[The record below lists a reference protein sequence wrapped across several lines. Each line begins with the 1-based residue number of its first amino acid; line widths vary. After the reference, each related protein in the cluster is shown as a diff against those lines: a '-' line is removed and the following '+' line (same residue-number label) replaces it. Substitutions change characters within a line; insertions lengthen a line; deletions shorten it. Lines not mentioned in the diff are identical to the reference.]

1 MAKGVLGNDPFQRG
15 AAPRSPQQELPLSPT
30 PTVVSEQGKGPSK
43 APRRP
48 VSRHLGR
55 TGLGGTALR
64 GWKAMPGQKPSAS
77 GTPAPPELIASNR
90 LEELPQMAVEGLRAP
105 LTSARDAAESVVEAM
120 KGVFRAARAA
130 LGASSSIGLDR
141 FGQDADLIQQ
151 LSPIANFFYD
161 RYWRVSVEGAED
173 IPEGPVILVANHS
186 GALPLD
192 GPILRM
198 AIRRRRP
205 ELCEARWLLEDAIF
219 YLPALGLLLNRIGA
233 VRASAENALQLL
245 DERRP
250 VIVFPEGIQGISK
263 TFSDRYQLRPFGRGG
278 FVKIALRT
286 RAPILPVAIFGA
298 EESMPVLAKIPG
310 GALGLPDLPLALP
323 PLPTKWSIRFGAPIQ
338 VPAEIAETN
347 AAELQRWTE
356 NTRES
361 IQQMLRSMMAK
372 RRSVFS
378 G

>member
-1 MAKGVLGNDPFQRG
+1 
-15 AAPRSPQQELPLSPT
+15 
-30 PTVVSEQGKGPSK
+30 
-43 APRRP
+43 
-48 VSRHLGR
+48 
-55 TGLGGTALR
+55 
-64 GWKAMPGQKPSAS
+64 
-77 GTPAPPELIASNR
+77 
-90 LEELPQMAVEGLRAP
+90 
-105 LTSARDAAESVVEAM
+105 M

-130 LGASSSIGLDR
+130 LGASSTNLDR

-161 RYWRVSVEGAED
+161 RYWRVSVEGVENL
-173 IPEGPVILVANHS
+173 PEGPVILVANHS

-219 YLPALGLLLNRIGA
+219 YLPVLGLLLNRIGA

-263 TFSDRYQLRPFGRGG
+263 TFTDRYQLRPFGRGG
-278 FVKIALRT
+278 FVKVALRT
-286 RAPILPVAIFGA
+286 RVPILPVAIFGA

-310 GALGLPDLPLALP
+310 GLLGLPDLPLAVP

-338 VPAEIAETN
+338 VPADVAETD

-361 IQQMLRSMMAK
+361 IQQMLRSMLAT